1 MAASTWRPPYLPHE
15 LRGRGLTRPER
26 DAEWR
31 RGSSPPNPG
40 VECLVTGTSARGGG
54 GGGSGCK
61 AGALAI
67 KPEAAALITVFGAGQ
82 LRGACWSRSRTSLS
96 RPALCLL
103 VGGPRGE
110 RRTWA
115 ALPPPRSRP
124 PGLASSA
131 RAGPGRARRG
141 GARRAEVGGRGVTR
155 RAAGTGILGPGAFLG
170 GSPAGWEGYRPATE
184 AALPGASRVPAAA
197 DPGRQELLG
206 SCTVNPLSEVQ
217 GEGPPECLSKGPVS
231 SWLVIVRMLGVTP

>member
-103 VGGPRGE
+103 VGGPRGG
-110 RRTWA
+110 TQ
-115 ALPPPRSRP
+115 
-124 PGLASSA
+124 GLVHTQQGFHTELNS
-131 RAGPGRARRG
+131 
-141 GARRAEVGGRGVTR
+141 
-155 RAAGTGILGPGAFLG
+155 
-170 GSPAGWEGYRPATE
+170 SPA
-184 AALPGASRVPAAA
+184 SF
-197 DPGRQELLG
+197 LLLKEH
-206 SCTVNPLSEVQ
+206 P
-217 GEGPPECLSKGPVS
+217 
-231 SWLVIVRMLGVTP
+231 